1 MTENVAVILLIL
13 MSEFEKK
20 TLRQNLDDLTTNNGI
35 FWIFFLDDRTKR
47 IVATVWYCHF
57 EEIPCRRPL
66 GTPEINNIKYKIT
79 VQYWRID

>member
-35 FWIFFLDDRTKR
+35 FWIFF
-47 IVATVWYCHF
+47 
-57 EEIPCRRPL
+57 
-66 GTPEINNIKYKIT
+66 
-79 VQYWRID
+79 